1 MMPAVSRVAGFPRRG
16 RGASCFLL
24 LLWLTAPAF
33 AVDVRS
39 DLWVTNGPVHALA
52 VDSAARR
59 IYVGGEFTEVGPA
72 DPLTAR
78 IARNRL
84 AAFDLDSGE
93 VTSWDP
99 SAEGAVYAL
108 WLSAETRQ
116 RWDFTA
122 NVDGWTGG
130 GDATV
135 EQSDGS
141 LILTVT
147 EQSEDPR
154 AQRGLAGAERFLG
167 SDAHIVRARVRRTGG
182 TGSWEGRVYY
192 GTGGHGRSASYY
204 KSIASPSDPGEWN
217 IVEWDMSALTA
228 GGDDWMKSVITA
240 IDIDL
245 SGDVGDVWQVDWV
258 TIGTKTLYVGG
269 DFTGIGGQERNRLA
283 ALDIVIGQPRA
294 WNQAMD
300 LVGADGAVRAMIP
313 SASGNTLYIAGSFGT
328 VANASRRGLAEVGM
342 LGNSGI
348 TGLGQTALFEAG
360 ADLRALALGANRLYV
375 GGTFVV
381 ADTDQDD
388 EPQRL
393 AAVDLSTFRLA
404 ANWMPAIDDG
414 EVRSLHH
421 LPDQNVVY
429 AGGSFTGIG
438 GSPRAGVAAF
448 NAQNGEL
455 LTWNPQLA
463 GAVDTLAR
471 SLDRTVLYLGGQFN
485 AVAGVLRTNLAAVST
500 INAAVLGDWEVAA
513 DGGVFSFATAEDA
526 AEESYVLYAG
536 GAFTAIDASP
546 RSGLAALT
554 ALAPER
560 EPPLTVAN
568 PPGRFFNSNDVATAG
583 QNCNDDDIPLPPGQP
598 DCGGVDLPVALL
610 CDDGEGAGCAAT
622 YYTLDGSEPDADS
635 PRYVAPI
642 SIRVDTVLKFFSV
655 DHAGNAGAVSSEVYT
670 FETDPPRTS
679 VDPPSRVF
687 EEGRLEIRLSCT
699 DTGSGCAA
707 TYYTLDGSRPTV
719 NSLRY
724 TGPIVITGDAVLQY
738 FSVDV
743 AGNAEGVRRS
753 DYVDNRGEVG
763 AFGLELL
770 LMLPAAAM
778 AASRRKRREHG

>member
-1 MMPAVSRVAGFPRRG
+1 MMPAASRGAGFPRRG

-33 AVDVRS
+33 AVDVRP
-39 DLWVTNGPVHALA
+39 DLWATNGPVYAIA
-52 VDSAARR
+52 VDAEAGLL
-59 IYVGGEFTEVGPA
+59 YLGGDFTEVGPA
-72 DPLTAR
+72 DPLAPRVAR
-78 IARNRL
+78 TRL
-84 AAFDLDSGE
+84 AAFDLDSGA
-93 VTSWDP
+93 VTGWDP
-99 SAEGAVYAL
+99 SADGAVYAMR
-108 WLSAETRQ
+108 LSA
-116 RWDFTA
+116 
-122 NVDGWTGG
+122 DG
-130 GDATV
+130 
-135 EQSDGS
+135 E
-141 LILTVT
+141 
-147 EQSEDPR
+147 
-154 AQRGLAGAERFLG
+154 
-167 SDAHIVRARVRRTGG
+167 
-182 TGSWEGRVYY
+182 
-192 GTGGHGRSASYY
+192 
-204 KSIASPSDPGEWN
+204 
-217 IVEWDMSALTA
+217 
-228 GGDDWMKSVITA
+228 
-240 IDIDL
+240 
-245 SGDVGDVWQVDWV
+245 
-258 TIGTKTLYVGG
+258 TLYIGG
-269 DFTGIGGQERNRLA
+269 DFSGVGGQERNRLA
-283 ALDIVIGQPRA
+283 ALDTVVGVPRTA
-294 WNQAMD
+294 WNP
-300 LVGADGAVRAMIP
+300 GADGAVRAMIP

-414 EVRSLHH
+414 EVRALHH

-438 GSPRAGVAAF
+438 GSPRAGIAAF

-471 SLDRTVLYLGGQFN
+471 SLDRTALYLGGQFN
-485 AVAGVLRTNLAAVST
+485 AIAGVPRTNLAAVST
-500 INAAVLGDWEVAA
+500 INAAVLGDWEVAV

-610 CDDGEGAGCAAT
+610 CDDSEGAGCAAT

-642 SIRVDTVLKFFSV
+642 SVRVDTVLKFFSV
-655 DHAGNAGAVSSEVYT
+655 DHVGNAGAVSSEVYT

-770 LMLPAAAM
+770 LMLPAAAV
-778 AASRRKRREHG
+778 AAARRTRREHG